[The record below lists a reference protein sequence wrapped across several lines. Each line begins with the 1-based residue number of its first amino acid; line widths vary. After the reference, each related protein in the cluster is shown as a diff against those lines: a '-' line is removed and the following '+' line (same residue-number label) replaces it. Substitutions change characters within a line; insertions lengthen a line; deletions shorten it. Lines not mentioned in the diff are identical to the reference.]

1 MMKTLKSLLPYAIIL
16 VTVILVRSF
25 VVTPVRVSGTSMFPT
40 LKGGEIM
47 LLNKLGKLDRF
58 DIVVLE
64 LDDKDNL
71 IKRIIGL
78 PGETIEIK
86 DNTIYINDQVIA
98 DDYGYGNTYSID
110 KITLGEDEYYVLG
123 DNRQIS
129 MDSRVIGPINKKD
142 IKGTTNF
149 ILYPFGDFGKVEK

>member
-98 DDYGYGNTYSID
+98 DHYGYGNTYSID

>member
-1 MMKTLKSLLPYAIIL
+1 MMKTLKSLLPYVIIL

-25 VVTPVRVSGTSMFPT
+25 IVTPVRVSGTSMFPT

-47 LLNKLGKLDRF
+47 LLNKLGKLNRY

-86 DNTIYINDQVIA
+86 DNSIYINDQVIM